1 MQLEKHIPPPPAT
14 GHIELYDNID
24 YSGDMRSYTWSSI
37 DQYINLNSSGMNDR
51 TESLRFYDWYI
62 GNIDTIFYGDN
73 SCQQYLARYGQ
84 DSSSVEGLN
93 NQFSSFRIE
102 QHGTLNPN
110 RWIRLCD
117 GTGYGGD
124 CKDYRYLNND
134 KCIDL
139 NQTGMS
145 DRSESLRFYDG
156 YVGNFDVI
164 AYGDSSCQVYNARYG
179 EETSTFGNLNNQFS
193 LITNREVPIPCSRWD
208 HALNFYYLKL

>member
-1 MQLEKHIPPPPAT
+1 M
-14 GHIELYDNID
+14 D
-24 YSGDMRSYTWSSI
+24 GDSLPHLSEIIQRYFTPHFQRLPIGDSDPSLKVDGMHR
-37 DQYINLNSSGMNDR
+37 NLWTTSSGFTGR
-51 TESLRFYDWYI
+51 HASESVVDINRNHWSTCTGI
-62 GNIDTIFYGDN
+62 
-73 SCQQYLARYGQ
+73 R
-84 DSSSVEGLN
+84 
-93 NQFSSFRIE
+93 
-102 QHGTLNPN
+102 TLNPK